1 MKTLPAVF
9 RRFAPYYR
17 HLGALKLPFI
27 GGVLAGLLYAV
38 ASGAGLPLVTK
49 LVLPILFDGGVIEG
63 ELDWHEEWIRSWSEG
78 IPRERLLL
86 IVCLWIPLMFLI
98 RGIAGYLNA
107 FLIQYTG
114 LRVVEQVRT
123 DVFSKLQT
131 LPLAFFHRNRS
142 GDILAR
148 LMSDT
153 EILRQVVANASND
166 LIRQPATLLFA
177 AITLVTLAFQN
188 RSVMTALVVLM
199 SVPICVLLIRTVGKK
214 LSRRAKA
221 LQREG
226 GDLTAVLAES
236 LQSPLEIRAYGLEER
251 QIETFRKRI
260 RKMLKLS
267 LKVVKYRQAISPSID
282 VVAATGFSLALY
294 AGAKSGMTL
303 EQFTAVGVA
312 LYIAYEPVK
321 KLGMVH
327 SLLKQGESAADRI
340 EHILHEPDTMPDPEK
355 PVKMPELRESLR
367 FANVSFSYGEGPVL
381 KDIDLTVRVGEV
393 VALVGASGA
402 GKTTF
407 VQLIPRLY
415 DPTEGQVL
423 FDGVDLRQVRKA
435 DLRAKIA
442 VVPQMPALF
451 AGSIADNIRLG
462 KPGATDE
469 EVRIAA
475 RRAHAEEFIVQLEKG
490 YDTEVG
496 ERGTS
501 LSGGQRQRIAI
512 ARAFLKDAPVLILDE
527 ATSAL
532 DSESEA
538 RVQDALAHLVEGR
551 TTFLIAHRFSTI
563 SIADRIVFFSDGQI
577 VADGTH
583 EDLYA
588 RFEPYRKMYDRQSL

>member
-1 MKTLPAVF
+1 MF

-17 HLGALKLPFI
+17 HLGTLKLPFA
-27 GGVLAGLLYAV
+27 GGVLAGLVYAV
-38 ASGAGLPLVTK
+38 ASGAGLPLVVK
-49 LVLPILFDGGVIEG
+49 LVLPILFNERKEPG
-63 ELDWHEEWIRSWSEG
+63 ELKWYEEWVGRWAAD
-78 IPRERLLL
+78 IPHDRLLL

-98 RGIAGYLNA
+98 RGMAGYLNA
-107 FLIQYTG
+107 VLIQYTG
-114 LRVVEQVRT
+114 LRVVEKVRT
-123 DVFSKLQT
+123 DVFAKLQS

-166 LIRQPATLLFA
+166 LIRQPATLISA
-177 AITLVTLAFQN
+177 LVLLISLGLEN
-188 RSVMTALVVLM
+188 RSVFVALIVLI
-199 SVPICVLLIRTVGKK
+199 SVPLCVMTIRIIGKK

-236 LQSPLEIRAYGLEER
+236 LQSPLEIRAYGLQQR
-251 QIETFRKRI
+251 QIDAFQERI
-260 RKMLKLS
+260 RKMLRLA
-267 LKVVKYRQAISPSID
+267 LKVVKYRQAISPSIEI
-282 VVAATGFSLALY
+282 VAAAGFSFALY
-294 AGAKSGMTL
+294 AGAKQGMSL
-303 EQFTAVGVA
+303 EEFLAVGMA
-312 LYIAYEPVK
+312 LYMAYEPVK

-340 EHILHEPDTMPDPEK
+340 EHILHEPDTMPDPQA
-355 PVKMPELRESLR
+355 PVAMPALRDSLR
-367 FANVSFSYGEGPVL
+367 FENVSFSYGDGAVL
-381 KDIDLTVRVGEV
+381 KDIDLSVKVGQV

-415 DPTEGQVL
+415 DPTEGRVL
-423 FDGVDLRQVRKA
+423 FDGVDLRDVRKA

-451 AGSIADNIRLG
+451 AGTIADNIRLG
-462 KPGATDE
+462 KPGASDA
-469 EVRIAA
+469 EVFLAA
-475 RRAHAEEFIVQLEKG
+475 QQAHADDFILQFEKG

-496 ERGTS
+496 ERGTA

-512 ARAFLKDAPVLILDE
+512 ARAFLKDAPILILDE

-538 RVQDALAHLVEGR
+538 RVQDALGHLVEGR

-563 SIADRIVFFSDGQI
+563 SIADRIVFFSDGQV

-583 EDLYA
+583 GELYE
-588 RFEPYRKMYDRQSL
+588 RFEPYRKMYDRQIL